1 MFIIKEDNYAGN
13 YGKFIRHGLSDHSH
27 HPWGP
32 YDQEFQRQCAISPVR
47 DHGSGFGFWRL
58 LPPHPPGALALNTT
72 GLASFAV
79 SLGIGKLITSITMT
93 FFYILLY
100 YVWRARYKIQGKT
113 ELTVAVYILSA
124 IRIALCLFPQNQ
136 WTSLT
141 PPLSWG
147 IYRNIPF
154 AVLGILIIVLFYR
167 SSRAAGDLP
176 FRNMALTIVLSFAF
190 YIPVVLLADVIPLLG
205 ILMIPKTCAYV
216 WSIWIGFS
224 DMRKQQRAASPKL
237 TFCPEA

>member
-1 MFIIKEDNYAGN
+1 MQAIMESLFDMVYLTTVITLGVLMIRNAKGN
-13 YGKFIRHGLSDHSH
+13 AQYLL
-27 HPWGP
+27 
-32 YDQEFQRQCAISPVR
+32 
-47 DHGSGFGFWRL
+47 FGFMAVVLGLGDSFHLIPR
-58 LPPHPPGALALNTT
+58 ALALNTT

-113 ELTVAVYILSA
+113 ELTAAVYILSA

-154 AVLGILIIVLFYR
+154 AILGILIIVLFYR
-167 SSRAAGDLP
+167 SSRTAGDQP

-190 YIPVVLLADVIPLLG
+190 YIPVVLLADAIPLLG
-205 ILMIPKTCAYV
+205 SLMIPKTCAYV

-224 DMRKQQRAASPKL
+224 DMRKQERGASPKL
-237 TFCPEA
+237 AYCPEV